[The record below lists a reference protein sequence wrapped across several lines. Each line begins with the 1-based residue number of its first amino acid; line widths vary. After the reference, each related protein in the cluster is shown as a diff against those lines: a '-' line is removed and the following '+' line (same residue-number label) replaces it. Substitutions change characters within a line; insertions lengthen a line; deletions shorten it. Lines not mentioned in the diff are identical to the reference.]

1 MDEAVQ
7 QQAGDRFLMN
17 SLQPIQAK
25 GYDKP
30 VTIFEPLNTVPA
42 YKKKKSAYPFIG
54 RKDEK
59 RAIMS
64 VADYMLDNSRKSS
77 IVFLMGESGM
87 GKSAL
92 ATSVVEDLKEVNFS
106 KKESKKIIIAAR
118 STSNET
124 EQRIPLRC
132 VWAMNNKFRRWS
144 TYSFFYCFQ
153 FFSASFLKHDPR
165 SLRT

>member
-1 MDEAVQ
+1 MCSKENKGILVDEAVQ

-17 SLQPIQAK
+17 SLKPIQAK

-64 VADYMLDNSRKSS
+64 VADYMLDNPSKSS
-77 IVFLMGESGM
+77 IVFVIGESGS

-92 ATSVVEDLKEVNFS
+92 ATSVVDEIKEVNAT
-106 KKESKKIIIAAR
+106 KKETKKTIIAAR

-132 VWAMNNKFRRWS
+132 VHE
-144 TYSFFYCFQ
+144 
-153 FFSASFLKHDPR
+153 FFSKLPAVIHSPL
-165 SLRT
+165 SAI

>member
-7 QQAGDRFLMN
+7 QQAGDRFPMN
-17 SLQPIQAK
+17 TLQPIQAK

-30 VTIFEPLNTVPA
+30 VTIFEPLNSIPA

-54 RKDEK
+54 RKEEK

-64 VADYMLDNSRKSS
+64 VADYMLDNFSKSRSS
-77 IVFLMGESGM
+77 MVFLQGESGM

-92 ATSVVEDLKEVNFS
+92 ATSVVDEIKES
-106 KKESKKIIIAAR
+106 HCTSKESKKIIISAR

-124 EQRIPLRC
+124 EQRIPLR
-132 VWAMNNKFRRWS
+132 
-144 TYSFFYCFQ
+144 
-153 FFSASFLKHDPR
+153 
-165 SLRT
+165 

>member
-1 MDEAVQ
+1 MCSKENKGILVDEAVQ

-77 IVFLMGESGM
+77 IVFLIGESGM
-87 GKSAL
+87 GKSAI
-92 ATSVVEDLKEVNFS
+92 ASSVIEDIKEVNFS
-106 KKESKKIIIAAR
+106 KKEVKKTIIAAR

-132 VWAMNNKFRRWS
+132 VWVE
-144 TYSFFYCFQ
+144 
-153 FFSASFLKHDPR
+153 
-165 SLRT
+165 